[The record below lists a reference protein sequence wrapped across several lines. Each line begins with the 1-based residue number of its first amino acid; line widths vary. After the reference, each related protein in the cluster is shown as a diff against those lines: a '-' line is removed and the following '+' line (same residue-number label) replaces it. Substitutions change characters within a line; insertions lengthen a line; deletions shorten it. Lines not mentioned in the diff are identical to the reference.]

1 MATSSGTTPK
11 IGVNRGNAGKGR
23 PKGAR
28 NKATADVKA
37 LAGQHSEAAIK
48 ELARLAQHAE
58 SEAAR
63 VSAIKEILDRAFGK
77 PAQAVHHS
85 DPEGGAIKHALAL
98 SDDTLARIALG
109 R

>member
-1 MATSSGTTPK
+1 MSAADEPK
-11 IGVNRGNAGKGR
+11 ITVNRGNAGKGR

-37 LAGQHSEAAIK
+37 IASQYSEAAIK
-48 ELARLAQHAE
+48 ELARLATKAE

-63 VSAIKEILDRAFGK
+63 VSAIKEILDRAYGK

-85 DPEGGAIKHALAL
+85 DPEGGAIKHALSL
-98 SDDTLARIALG
+98 SDDALAAIALG
-109 R
+109 RR